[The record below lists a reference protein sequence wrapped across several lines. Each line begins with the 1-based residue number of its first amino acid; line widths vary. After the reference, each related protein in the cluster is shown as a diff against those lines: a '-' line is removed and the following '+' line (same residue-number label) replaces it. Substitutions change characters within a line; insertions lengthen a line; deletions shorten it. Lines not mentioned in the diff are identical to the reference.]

1 MIGKDELQAAIS
13 LFDIRNEQNAFLD
26 GIDWFVNN
34 LWHSSKEEPLQNKP
48 LLVLYKKDGITYHS
62 TYSNREAEELN
73 KFKNICITQWCYIED
88 LLDRKWVT
96 E

>member
-1 MIGKDELQAAIS
+1 MIGKDELQAAKS

-34 LWHSSKEEPLQNKP
+34 LWHDSKEEPLKNKP

-62 TYSNREAEELN
+62 TYSNREAEEWN
-73 KFKNICITQWCYIED
+73 KLKNICITQWCYIED